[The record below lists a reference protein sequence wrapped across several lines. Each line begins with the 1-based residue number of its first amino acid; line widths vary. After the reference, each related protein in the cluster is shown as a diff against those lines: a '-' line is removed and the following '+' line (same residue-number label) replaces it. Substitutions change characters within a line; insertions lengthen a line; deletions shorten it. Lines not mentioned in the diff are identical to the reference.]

1 MDDLWISD
9 LKFALQGQKHG
20 RWETISNGVS
30 GMDEKG
36 MPRQV
41 WPESSWFSDEGQY
54 QLELPRISLLP
65 KESLEV
71 TYDYSTGQFTNLP
84 SYVRLKE
91 AAPCDTGLYLHFKC
105 RVPMMR

>member
-30 GMDEKG
+30 GMGEKG
-36 MPRQV
+36 MPRQA
-41 WPESSWFSDEGQY
+41 WLESSWFSDEGQY
-54 QLELPRISLLP
+54 QLELTRISLLP

-71 TYDYSTGQFTNLP
+71 TYDYSGGADRSAGYCFMDKQQLGLGMIFLP
-84 SYVRLKE
+84 RYSRKHPTV
-91 AAPCDTGLYLHFKC
+91 
-105 RVPMMR
+105 

>member
-1 MDDLWISD
+1 MNG
-9 LKFALQGQKHG
+9 FALQGQKHG
-20 RWETISNGVS
+20 RWETICNGVS
-30 GMDEKG
+30 GMNEKG
-36 MPRQV
+36 MPRQA
-41 WPESSWFSDEGQY
+41 WLESSWFSDEGQY
-54 QLELPRISLLP
+54 QLELTQISLLP